1 MQASLHHSIIAGIMQ
16 RLHILVTNDDGIQ
29 SEGLPALRG
38 ALSPI
43 GDVSIIAP
51 ERNWSVSGHSKTMD
65 RPLRVRE
72 VELADGQVAFATD
85 GTPSDCVSLGVLG
98 FLPRKPHLVVSGINM
113 GANLG
118 EDITY
123 SGTVAAAMESLISG
137 LPAIAVSL
145 TRGEQW
151 DFGIAADFT
160 AHVLRSVEQ
169 YGIGGDVLLNVNVPN
184 VPAELIAGVEVTRLG
199 KRLYQ
204 DKLIERVDPYGRNYY
219 WIGGERPGGEA
230 GKGTDIAAISQNRIS
245 VTPIH
250 LDLTSH
256 RLIST
261 LKKWG
266 LDDWNPR
273 KE

>member
-1 MQASLHHSIIAGIMQ
+1 MQ
-16 RLHILVTNDDGIQ
+16 RLHILVTNDDGID
-29 SEGLPALRG
+29 SAGLLALRR
-38 ALSPI
+38 ALAPI

-51 ERNWSVSGHSKTMD
+51 EHNWSVCGHSKTMD

-72 VELADGQVAFATD
+72 VELADGFPAFTTD

-98 FLPRKPHLVVSGINM
+98 FLPRKPHLVVAGINM

-145 TRGEQW
+145 TRGEGW
-151 DFGIAADFT
+151 GFGPAANFA
-160 AHVLRSVEQ
+160 AHLLRQVEHF
-169 YGIGGDVLLNVNVPN
+169 GIGGDVILNVNVPN
-184 VPAELIAGVEVTRLG
+184 VPIGQITGVEVTRLG
-199 KRLYQ
+199 KRLYK
-204 DKLIERVDPYGRNYY
+204 DKLIERTDPYGRKYY

-230 GKGTDIAAISQNRIS
+230 AAGTDIAAIDQNRIS

-266 LDDWNPR
+266 LDGWNPR